1 MAKFTIIETALWD
14 VPRNEIIQ
22 AETPEIYQA
31 NLPHTIPGFVVL
43 IQDEKIGNILW
54 DTGIAVDWET
64 TWPEQF
70 FQDYSFHS
78 FNRLDDKLAQL
89 GLSADQIDL
98 LICSHL
104 HYDHAGNVKL
114 FQNTKAGQKILIS
127 EAEAH
132 EAFVKTA
139 MSPNGVSGAYFRNE
153 LVMDGIGY
161 QTISENMW
169 LSDDIFL
176 FIQRGHTPGVIGL
189 LVKTE
194 ENGYFMFPSDAVYS
208 RLNFGP
214 PVVLPGLCVDP
225 DSYRKNVEYLQELQK
240 KYDATIVFAHDT
252 EDFKQWKLS
261 PYFYE

>member
-43 IQDEKIGNILW
+43 IQDKKLGNILW

-70 FQDYSFHS
+70 FRDYSFHS
-78 FNRLDDKLAQL
+78 FHRLDHKLAEL
-89 GLSADQIDL
+89 GLSVDQIDL

-114 FQNTKAGQKILIS
+114 FQNTKAGQSILIS

-139 MSPNGVSGAYFRNE
+139 LTPDGVSGAYFRKE

-161 QTISENMW
+161 QTICEDTW
-169 LSDDIFL
+169 LSDDLFL

-189 LVKTE
+189 LVRTD
-194 ENGYFMFPSDAVYS
+194 ENGWFLFPSDAVYS
-208 RLNFGP
+208 KLNFGP

-225 DSYRKNVEYLQELQK
+225 EAYVKNAERLQK
-240 KYDATIVFAHDT
+240 LQKEYDAAIVFAHDT
-252 EDFKQWKLS
+252 EEFKRWTLS
-261 PYFYE
+261 PHFYE

>member
-1 MAKFTIIETALWD
+1 MAKFTMIDTALWD

-22 AETPEIYQA
+22 AETPEIYKA
-31 NLPHTIPGFVVL
+31 NLPLTIPGFVVL

-89 GLSADQIDL
+89 GLSVDQIDL

-114 FQNTKAGQKILIS
+114 FRNTKAGQKVLIS

-139 MSPNGVSGAYFRNE
+139 MP
-153 LVMDGIGY
+153 
-161 QTISENMW
+161 W
-169 LSDDIFL
+169 
-176 FIQRGHTPGVIGL
+176 
-189 LVKTE
+189 
-194 ENGYFMFPSDAVYS
+194 
-208 RLNFGP
+208 
-214 PVVLPGLCVDP
+214 
-225 DSYRKNVEYLQELQK
+225 
-240 KYDATIVFAHDT
+240 
-252 EDFKQWKLS
+252 
-261 PYFYE
+261 

>member
-22 AETPEIYQA
+22 AETPEIYKA
-31 NLPHTIPGFVVL
+31 NLPLTIPGFVVL

-89 GLSADQIDL
+89 GLSVDQIDL

-114 FQNTKAGQKILIS
+114 FQNTKAGQNILIS

-139 MSPNGVSGAYFRNE
+139 LSPNGVSGAYFRKE

-161 QTISENMW
+161 QTISENTW

-194 ENGYFMFPSDAVYS
+194 KNGYYMFPSDAVYS
-208 RLNFGP
+208 KLNFGP

-225 DSYRKNVEYLQELQK
+225 DSYHKNVEYLQELQE

-261 PYFYE
+261 PYCYE

>member
-1 MAKFTIIETALWD
+1 MAKFTMIDTALWD

-22 AETPEIYQA
+22 AETPEIYKA
-31 NLPHTIPGFVVL
+31 NLPLTIPGFVVL

-89 GLSADQIDL
+89 GLSVDQIDL

-114 FQNTKAGQKILIS
+114 FRNTKAGQKVLIS

-153 LVMDGIGY
+153 LIMDGIGY

-194 ENGYFMFPSDAVYS
+194 KNGYYMFPSDAVYS
-208 RLNFGP
+208 KLNFGP

-261 PYFYE
+261 PYCYE